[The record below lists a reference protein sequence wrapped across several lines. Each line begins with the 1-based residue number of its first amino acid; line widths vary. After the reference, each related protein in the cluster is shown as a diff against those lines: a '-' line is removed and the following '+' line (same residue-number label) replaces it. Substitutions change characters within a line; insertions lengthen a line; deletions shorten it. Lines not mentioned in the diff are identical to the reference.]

1 MKTFV
6 VTGCNG
12 YIGSHMCHELGAM
25 YNDCHIIGID
35 KVEKKHLRH
44 LYDTFEQIDLSLDP
58 IVLSNFDRKPIDAVF
73 HFAAYSSVEEGE
85 QDPWKYYFNNV
96 VGSLRMIKEAKQYGV
111 KDFIFSSTAAVYGES
126 TSPLFGHLFENTIIN
141 PKSVYGKSKA
151 MVEEVLKNEKDM
163 RYSILRY
170 FNVAGRNVR
179 ANLYEEHDPETHLIP
194 LLASSNTATIFGNDW
209 PTKDGTCIRD
219 YIDVRD
225 ICRAHTLA
233 YRYMESQDEN
243 LIINVGSGKGY
254 SVKEVVDKANEIL
267 HNGEMIVR
275 VTGKRDG
282 DVPYL
287 VADTLKIETTLGFKP
302 QYLLEDI
309 LESMKNV

>member
-35 KVEKKHLRH
+35 KIEKKHLRH
-44 LYDTFEQIDLSLDP
+44 LYDSFLNIDLALDP
-58 IVLSNFDRKPIDAVF
+58 IVLSDLRRPIDAVF
-73 HFAAYSSVEEGE
+73 HFAAYTSVEEGE
-85 QDPWKYYFNNV
+85 KDPWKYYFNNV
-96 VGSLRMIKEAKQYGV
+96 VGSMRLIKEAKRCDV

-126 TSPLFGHLFENTIIN
+126 TSPMFGHLYENAPIN
-141 PKSVYGKSKA
+141 PTTVYGKSKA

-179 ANLYEEHDPETHLIP
+179 ANLFEEHDPETHLIP
-194 LLASSNTATIFGNDW
+194 LLATSDTATIFGDDW

-225 ICRAHTLA
+225 ICRAHTLT
-233 YRYMESQDEN
+233 YRYMEKEDES
-243 LIINVGSGKGY
+243 LILNVGSGKGY
-254 SVKEVVDKANEIL
+254 SVKEVIDKANEIL
-267 HNGEMIVR
+267 HNGKMEIV
-275 VTGKRDG
+275 VKGKRDG
-282 DVPYL
+282 DVAYL
-287 VADTLKIETTLGFKP
+287 VADTLKINSLLKFTP
-302 QYLLEDI
+302 QYTLDDI
-309 LESMKNV
+309 LESMKNG